1 MIDLRNLETFLWV
14 ARLGGFRLAA
24 EQLHTTQPAIS
35 ARIALLER
43 DLDVRLFEDR
53 PRRHVLTA
61 SGLELMH
68 YAERILALREEMV
81 HAVGGTGMHKGVLRI
96 GVPETIV
103 HTWLALLVDRIAQD
117 YPSLTLDIEVDSSP
131 NLQEALSAERL
142 DLAMTYGP
150 CSDPRLRSE
159 LLCSFPLA
167 WMAGEAQADLP
178 RKPAFSALAAF
189 PIITS
194 RRGSP
199 AYVAIRSLLDQHG
212 FTSARMFGSSAI
224 AGIMRMAL
232 DGIGTCVL
240 PLAVVQSELRD
251 GRLRSLDVDA
261 ELPMLDFYLSF
272 PRETEVPLVRIVS
285 DLAMDVARN
294 YLRSSENR

>member
-24 EQLHTTQPAIS
+24 EHLNTTQPAIS

-43 DLDVRLFEDR
+43 DLDVRLFENR
-53 PRRHVLTA
+53 PRRGVLTA

-81 HAVGGTGMHKGVLRI
+81 HTVGGAATHRGVLRI

-103 HTWLALLVDRIAQD
+103 HTWLALLVERIALD

-131 NLQEALSAERL
+131 NLRDALSAERL
-142 DLAMTYGP
+142 DLAMTHGP

-159 LLCSFPLA
+159 LLCCFPLA
-167 WMAGEAQADLP
+167 WMAGEALADLP
-178 RKPAFSALAAF
+178 RKPGFPALAAF
-189 PIITS
+189 PIVTS

-224 AGIMRMAL
+224 AGIVRMAL

-240 PLAVVQSELRD
+240 PPAVVQNELRD
-251 GRLRSLDVDA
+251 GRLRPLEIDA
-261 ELPMLDFYLSF
+261 ELPMLDFYISF
-272 PRETEVPLVRIVS
+272 PRETEVPLARVVS
-285 DLAMDVARN
+285 DLAMEVARN
-294 YLRSSENR
+294 YLQGFDSA